1 MASNIDQP
9 ASDNRSDNTA
19 ESRDVNVVRILFP
32 STLGSLGIEFRERT
46 ISRLVVVPSPSERRK
61 FTPFKNAKRSDFIDE
76 TLGRLSEY
84 LAGARRRLQ
93 IDIDLSPHDLDDTSR
108 MILEAT
114 RQIPYGER
122 RSFQRV
128 AANLGIPDSYRLVR
142 SVLVNNPVPIILPCH
157 RVVPRK
163 GGAGSYVGS
172 PKKKEWLLKLE
183 EKVTSSLDS

>member
-1 MASNIDQP
+1 MASKIDQP
-9 ASDNRSDNTA
+9 ATDLRDSTA
-19 ESRDVNVVRILFP
+19 VRILFP
-32 STLGSLGIEFRERT
+32 SAMGSLGIEFRDRS
-46 ISRLVVVPSPSERRK
+46 ISRLVIVPSPSERRQ
-61 FTPFKNAKRSDFIDE
+61 FTPFKDAKRSDFIDE
-76 TLGRLSEY
+76 AVGRLSEY

-114 RQIPYGER
+114 RQIPYGDR
-122 RSFQRV
+122 RSYQKI

-142 SVLVNNPVPIILPCH
+142 SVLVANPIPIILPCH

-163 GGAGSYVGS
+163 GGAGSYVGN

-183 EKVTSSLDS
+183 HKVSSSLD